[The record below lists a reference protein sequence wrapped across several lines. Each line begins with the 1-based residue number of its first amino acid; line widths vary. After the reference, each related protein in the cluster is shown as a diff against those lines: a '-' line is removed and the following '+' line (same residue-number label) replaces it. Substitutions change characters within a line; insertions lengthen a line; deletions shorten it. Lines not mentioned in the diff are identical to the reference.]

1 MVESGGSGDSMTFF
15 YCTGFGKFGNI
26 LTNPTS
32 QLVQAMPQLL
42 SKHPDNNKLF
52 KLVHNEVVT
61 VAMSDCDES
70 LQRIYSLVE

>member
-1 MVESGGSGDSMTFF
+1 
-15 YCTGFGKFGNI
+15 
-26 LTNPTS
+26 
-32 QLVQAMPQLL
+32 MPQLL

-61 VAMSDCDES
+61 VAMTDCDES